1 MGLLSKVFGRK
12 EASSGSIPKPPAP
25 SAQSDPSKDPN
36 LIRVYDAYGR
46 ELFLTKQAWRD
57 SVLLGHIK
65 KVWSDPE
72 ALYSVIA
79 QSLHDG
85 FEQDMVEPAEHLALI
100 DPDQERG
107 AVVLANVYRV
117 LHREQD
123 SANTLRQFMARHG
136 ESGLALTNLAK
147 VLANK
152 EDRLNALW
160 RGLELDPN
168 QDNAV
173 AWCEAIYRDDDGQE
187 AGIQA
192 LQRMSAIPGSW
203 RADLWLAR
211 LALESKDLRKAQGH
225 YKKALNNA
233 ATPPPAD
240 LLMQLSGDL
249 GKAGYL
255 EALVE
260 WTQPH
265 FSLEYHGL
273 QVGNN
278 LLKAYLDLGQLD
290 RASELLQRLYTQ
302 NRPDWKP
309 TLSFWDTEIAKAR
322 AAATPV
328 EPESQISATLLTTEG
343 PIWLP
348 EDSPAFALMRRPDP
362 SPLSIAFLGG
372 TAETGSSATA
382 PVHQFTDGPGRLS
395 RALPLFLAERLF
407 FGLDASVH
415 TLSPWLLGDHPGFIL
430 SGVAWTDEDAAG
442 HALQIKPPADYVVI
456 THLKTKGEPWVADL
470 RLVQTQDQRCIHHE
484 TVRFQSNEPYPTL
497 ARLAENLARTVASIR
512 GIPRQTPALYGVPSG
527 PDFISYLVRLE
538 QLLAVRCSALENIQA
553 NFLSGERD
561 ILDGNLHLCLAH
573 PKSVSLRILLFQT
586 CLSMKR
592 IRPDIVQEYLVKLET
607 FQREYPLPEQ
617 EKALVEEFLTSIRT
631 QEEKEH

>member
-1 MGLLSKVFGRK
+1 MGLFSKVFGRK
-12 EASSGSIPKPPAP
+12 EHSSGSTPQPPAS
-25 SAQSDPSKDPN
+25 SAPTDPSMDPN
-36 LIRVYDAYGR
+36 LIRVHDAYGR

-65 KVWSDPE
+65 KVWNDSE
-72 ALYSVIA
+72 ALYSVIV
-79 QSLHDG
+79 QSLNDG
-85 FEQDMVEPAEHLALI
+85 FAQEMVEPAEHLASM
-100 DPDQERG
+100 DPNPERG
-107 AVVLANVYRV
+107 AVVLANVYRI
-117 LHREQD
+117 LHREMD
-123 SANTLRQFMARHG
+123 SANTLREFIAKHG

-147 VLANK
+147 VLPHK
-152 EDRLNALW
+152 EERLDALW
-160 RGLELDPN
+160 RGLDLDPN

-173 AWCEAIYRDDDGQE
+173 EWCEAIYREDDGRE

-211 LALESKDLRKAQGH
+211 LALEAKDLQRAEGH

-233 ATPPPAD
+233 NMPLPAD

-249 GKAGYL
+249 GKAGFL
-255 EALVE
+255 EALLE

-265 FSLEYHGL
+265 YSLEHHGL

-278 LLKAYLDLGQLD
+278 LLKAYIDLGQLD
-290 RASELLQRLYTQ
+290 RASGLLQRLYAQ
-302 NRPDWKP
+302 KRPDWKP

-328 EPESQISATLLTTEG
+328 EPEDQISATLLTTEG

-348 EDSPAFALMRRPDP
+348 EGSPAFALMRRPDP
-362 SPLSIAFLGG
+362 SPLTVAFLGG

-395 RALPLFLAERLF
+395 RALPLFLAEHLF
-407 FGLDASVH
+407 FELSASVH
-415 TLSPWLLGDHPGFIL
+415 TLSAWLLGDHPGFIL
-430 SGVAWTDEDAAG
+430 SGVAWSDEDAAG
-442 HALQIKPPADYVVI
+442 HALQVKPPADYIVI
-456 THLKTKGEPWVADL
+456 THLKTAEEPWSVDL
-470 RLVQTQDQRCIHHE
+470 RLVQTQDHRCLHHE
-484 TVRFQSNEPYPTL
+484 TVRFQSGEPYPTL
-497 ARLAENLARTVASIR
+497 ARLAENLAGALTSNRDTPRRT
-512 GIPRQTPALYGVPSG
+512 PELYSVPSG
-527 PDFISYLVRLE
+527 TDFISYLVRLE
-538 QLLAVRCSALENIQA
+538 QLLAVRCSALENAPA

-573 PKSVSLRILLFQT
+573 PKSISLRILLLQT

-592 IRPDIVQEYLVKLET
+592 IRPDIAQEYLGKLEML
-607 FQREYPLPEQ
+607 QREHPLPEH
-617 EKALVEEFLTSIRT
+617 EEAVAEEFLNSIRT
-631 QEEKEH
+631 